1 MEASGPLLGLS
12 WAPLRRLLGALGRL
26 LTSLG
31 RLLDASWAIGGR
43 SWAFLG
49 WFGPL
54 RGSILAPWA
63 SPGLD
68 FKRFGDVPGKVLE
81 ASGSMFWH
89 AFCCTSHFVTKSF
102 FHAVTTFFS
111 LHALCILPFRCGGLC
126 AAHGILKELVQ
137 DKLSRNFKRP
147 KNGEDGSDF
156 DDFWTKRIAA
166 LSAKF

>member
-1 MEASGPLLGLS
+1 MFLHIASLPRWPKNDIKSPPAPLEQSFPQNSCSNLILGLVGLDFGGVRAPLGLS

-31 RLLDASWAIGGR
+31 RLFDASWAIGGR

-68 FKRFGDVPGKVLE
+68 FKGFGDVPGKVLE
-81 ASGSMFWH
+81 AFGSMFWH
-89 AFCCTSHFVTKSF
+89 AFSWTSHFVTKSF
-102 FHAVTTFFS
+102 FSCSNHVF
-111 LHALCILPFRCGGLC
+111 
-126 AAHGILKELVQ
+126 
-137 DKLSRNFKRP
+137 
-147 KNGEDGSDF
+147 
-156 DDFWTKRIAA
+156 
-166 LSAKF
+166 